1 MDEFIYPIE
10 KIFSSD
16 PDGVLEQNGCSIYY
30 IGPYQRGYKW
40 GSASR
45 YEQVPQMLIDIYEA
59 MSLKTSEYFLQYI
72 TVKKNATNGNNA
84 LEVIDG
90 QQRIT
95 TLSLLFYRLSHH
107 TGESNIAKDKVTYAR
122 YINGMECTKS
132 IFDQVEIELDT
143 KRTIPTQAP
152 TQDLYY
158 LISAANCID
167 KFLDILGKEN
177 LLSKYAEYIRKNVLL
192 IVNIESEFVK
202 SEDVFANLNDNKVRL
217 TDTYLIK
224 GLLLTNAIQR
234 DNSNGGKR
242 NYKEIL
248 DQRRI
253 MGRTWDEIMM
263 WISNRDV
270 AHYFFGKDNREDG
283 MKCLLEFVYD
293 FIKPA
298 EINSETKGESVIA
311 RFAEQFDERS
321 KIEST
326 DAFPLFNKY
335 NDIIKHTSD
344 ACKALAQLK
353 HTYLKLRS
361 LYDNYS
367 DSTLYNMLGYV
378 FFSDNVRQGNGWVK
392 EATDTFRQRILT
404 SLTDNGE
411 NEFKLELLSLA
422 LGLIPNMEEDIASY
436 MKINS
441 CENRTELTDDQIR
454 EALSRYNYSASNP
467 ALRNLLLSFSVFPEI
482 TNDAFRF
489 DFCQYDSESW
499 SFEHIFPQHPTGRL
513 KIPKIAVPI
522 VCNAISSRIPS
533 LDDPE
538 CASKLKDIQ
547 EKITKEDHLEK
558 EDIDAIGFLY
568 ECDFDIH
575 QCGNMALLSG
585 GVNSS
590 LSNNPYIAKRPI
602 LMSKAISGSFVP
614 SHTMSVF
621 NKSLTDGDGDKSFV
635 PDLAQWVVD
644 DVTAHM
650 LWQVKRNTEIR
661 TQIENDEY
669 R

>member
-16 PDGVLEQNGCSIYY
+16 PDGVLEQNDCSTYY

-72 TVKKNATNGNNA
+72 TVKKSTIMGSNV

-107 TGESNIAKDKVTYAR
+107 REESNIAKDKVIYAR
-122 YINGMECTKS
+122 YLNGVECTNS
-132 IFDQVEIELDT
+132 IFDQVDELDT
-143 KRTIPTQAP
+143 KRVPPTQAA

-158 LISAANCID
+158 LISAAKCID
-167 KFLDILGKEN
+167 TFLDILEKEN
-177 LLSKYAEYIRKNVLL
+177 LLSEYSEYVRKNVLI

-253 MGRTWDEIMM
+253 MGRTWDEIMT
-263 WISNRDV
+263 WISNKDV
-270 AHYFFGKDNREDG
+270 AHYFFGKDNREEG

-293 FIKPA
+293 AIKPA
-298 EINSETKGESVIA
+298 RINSENEGETIIT
-311 RFAEQFDERS
+311 RFAEQLDKGS
-321 KIEST
+321 KKETT

-353 HTYLKLRS
+353 HTYRKLRS
-361 LYDNYS
+361 LCDNYS
-367 DSTLYNMLGYV
+367 NSLLYNLLGYV
-378 FFSDNVRQGNGWVK
+378 FFSDNIRQGNIWVK

-404 SLTDNGE
+404 SLIDKGE
-411 NEFKLELLSLA
+411 NEFKHELLCITLN
-422 LGLIPNMEEDIASY
+422 LIPDMDKDIDSY
-436 MKINS
+436 KKK
-441 CENRTELTDDQIR
+441 EKRTELTEDQIR
-454 EALSRYNYSASNP
+454 EALSRYNYSATNP
-467 ALRNLLLSFSVFPEI
+467 SLRNLLLSFSVFPEI

-513 KIPKIAVPI
+513 KIPEIAVPI
-522 VCNAISSRIPS
+522 VCNAINSRITS

-538 CASKLKDIQ
+538 TISKLKAIR
-547 EKITKEDHLEK
+547 EKISNEDYLEK

-614 SHTMSVF
+614 SHTMNVF
-621 NKSLTDGDGDKSFV
+621 NKSLTGGDKSFV
-635 PDLAQWVVD
+635 PDLAQWTID

-650 LWQVKRNTEIR
+650 LWQINRNKKIREQIR
-661 TQIENDEY
+661 TQMENDEH